1 MKTLLLSAAALAA
14 ACCFLPGARGWAASP
29 QITGAETIAEV
40 AGDGEHV
47 SRVVLAYDA
56 PIDAAS
62 VTPDDYEVTG
72 RTITRAYP
80 VEGQDPAASTS
91 KTGSYVVLEL
101 APLPLVDSSVDAHPE
116 DGPIEQRN
124 AMGHQGPTL
133 GSHGNPQPLPVM
145 EAQVAQTGF
154 VKTTAGL
161 LCAPSAPR
169 KTAGVRELVVEDFQQ
184 TTFYD
189 PAQNGAALAY
199 NLYIPK
205 DYNPEKRY
213 PLVLFMH
220 DAGAVSPDVKTTLVQ
235 GLGAITFASPEWQA
249 EHPCFVLAP
258 QYDTVIVNDLYQ
270 YGPELERT
278 MHLVASIA
286 QQYAIDTDHI
296 YNTGQS
302 MGGMTSIA
310 MDTAYPDVFAG
321 SYLVACKWAEA
332 SAAALAHQHLWIVSS
347 EGDAGAM
354 PSMRAILDDI
364 EASGVSVRRQTIS
377 ADRPEADINRDAASL
392 ITPDCSIYQTI
403 YEGGSH
409 RSTWQHAY
417 RMMPALA
424 WLFTQKRAN

>member
-1 MKTLLLSAAALAA
+1 MKPLLFSAAALAA
-14 ACCFLPGARGWAASP
+14 ACFLLPGARCLAASP
-29 QITGAETIAEV
+29 QITGAEAVAEV

-47 SRVVLAYDA
+47 SRVVLSYDA

-80 VEGQDPAASTS
+80 VEGQDPASAAP
-91 KTGSYVVLEL
+91 KTGFYVVLEL

-116 DGPIEQRN
+116 DGPIAQRN
-124 AMGHQGPTL
+124 AMGHMGPTL

-145 EAQVAQTGF
+145 EAQVAQVGL

-161 LCAPSAPR
+161 LCAPSASQ
-169 KTAGVRELVVEDFQQ
+169 KTTSVRELVVEDFQQ
-184 TTFYD
+184 AIFQD
-189 PAQNGAALAY
+189 PAQGGAALAY

-205 DYNPEKRY
+205 NYNPEKRY

-220 DAGAVSPDVKTTLVQ
+220 DAGAVSSDVKTTLVQ

-258 QYDTVIVNDLYQ
+258 QYDTIIVNDLYQ
-270 YGPELERT
+270 HGPELERT
-278 MHLVASIA
+278 MHLVKALT
-286 QQYAIDTDHI
+286 QQYAIDTDRI

-302 MGGMTSIA
+302 MGGMTSIE

-321 SYLVACKWAEA
+321 SYLVACKWAESSA
-332 SAAALAHQHLWIVSS
+332 SALARQHLWIVSS

-354 PSMRAILDDI
+354 PSMRAILKDI
-364 EASGVSVRRQTIS
+364 EASGVTVRARPSAQTARKPIS
-377 ADRPEADINRDAASL
+377 IGMPPPSSRRLAASTRPSTRAAATAPPGS
-392 ITPDCSIYQTI
+392 TPI
-403 YEGGSH
+403 
-409 RSTWQHAY
+409 A
-417 RMMPALA
+417 
-424 WLFTQKRAN
+424 

>member
-1 MKTLLLSAAALAA
+1 MKNLLLSAAALAA
-14 ACCFLPGARGWAASP
+14 ACCLLPGARGWAASP
-29 QITGAETIAEV
+29 QITGAEAIAEV

-72 RTITRAYP
+72 RAITRAYP
-80 VEGQDPAASTS
+80 VEGQDPAAAAA

-101 APLPLVDSSVDAHPE
+101 APLPLIDSSVDAHPE

-145 EAQVAQTGF
+145 EAQVAQTDF

-184 TTFYD
+184 ATFHD
-189 PAQNGAALAY
+189 PAQNGAPLAY

-286 QQYAIDTDHI
+286 QQYAIDTERI

-310 MDTAYPDVFAG
+310 MDTAHSQARTSSPANGRSRPLRRLRISISG
-321 SYLVACKWAEA
+321 SSHRRVTPVPCRACAPSSTTSRRVVSA
-332 SAAALAHQHLWIVSS
+332 SAARPSARIVRKPPSTGMLPPSS
-347 EGDAGAM
+347 H
-354 PSMRAILDDI
+354 RI
-364 EASGVSVRRQTIS
+364 
-377 ADRPEADINRDAASL
+377 AAS
-392 ITPDCSIYQTI
+392 IRPSTRAAATAPPGSTPT
-403 YEGGSH
+403 
-409 RSTWQHAY
+409 A
-417 RMMPALA
+417 
-424 WLFTQKRAN
+424 

>member
-1 MKTLLLSAAALAA
+1 MKPLLFSAAALAA
-14 ACCFLPGARGWAASP
+14 ACFLLPGARCLAASP
-29 QITGAETIAEV
+29 QITGAEAVAEV

-47 SRVVLAYDA
+47 SRVVLSYDF

-80 VEGQDPAASTS
+80 VEGQDPASAAP

-116 DGPIEQRN
+116 DGPIAQRN
-124 AMGHQGPTL
+124 AMGHMGPTL

-145 EAQVAQTGF
+145 EAQVVQVGL

-161 LCAPSAPR
+161 LCAPSASQ
-169 KTAGVRELVVEDFQQ
+169 KTTSVRELVVEDFQQ
-184 TTFYD
+184 AIFQD
-189 PAQNGAALAY
+189 PAQGGAALAY

-205 DYNPEKRY
+205 NYNPEKRY

-220 DAGAVSPDVKTTLVQ
+220 DAGAVSSDVKTTLVQ
-235 GLGAITFASPEWQA
+235 GLGAITFSSPEWQA

-258 QYDTVIVNDLYQ
+258 QYDTIIVNDLYQ
-270 YGPELERT
+270 HGPELERT
-278 MHLVASIA
+278 MHLVKALT
-286 QQYAIDTDHI
+286 QQYAIDTNRI

-302 MGGMTSIA
+302 MGGMTSIE

-321 SYLVACKWAEA
+321 SYLVACKWAESSA
-332 SAAALAHQHLWIVSS
+332 SALARQHLWIVSS

-354 PSMRAILDDI
+354 PSMRAILKDI
-364 EASGVSVRRQTIS
+364 EASGVTVRRQTIS

-392 ITPDCSIYQTI
+392 ITPTCSIYQTI

-417 RMMPALA
+417 RMTPALA
-424 WLFTQKRAN
+424 WLFTQKRTH

>member
-1 MKTLLLSAAALAA
+1 MKPLLFSAAALAA
-14 ACCFLPGARGWAASP
+14 ACFLLPGARCLAASP
-29 QITGAETIAEV
+29 QITGAEAVAEV

-47 SRVVLAYDA
+47 SRVVLSYDA

-80 VEGQDPAASTS
+80 VEGQDPASAAP
-91 KTGSYVVLEL
+91 KTGFYVVLEL

-116 DGPIEQRN
+116 DGPIAQRN
-124 AMGHQGPTL
+124 AMGHMGPTL

-145 EAQVAQTGF
+145 EAQVAQVGL

-161 LCAPSAPR
+161 LCAPSAAQ
-169 KTAGVRELVVEDFQQ
+169 KTTSVRELVVEDFQQ
-184 TTFYD
+184 AIFQD
-189 PAQNGAALAY
+189 PAQGGAALAY

-205 DYNPEKRY
+205 NYNPEKRY

-220 DAGAVSPDVKTTLVQ
+220 DAGAVSSDVKTTLVQ

-258 QYDTVIVNDLYQ
+258 QYDTIIVNDLYQ
-270 YGPELERT
+270 HGPELERT

-286 QQYAIDTDHI
+286 QQYAIDTDRI

-321 SYLVACKWAEA
+321 SYLVACKWAES

-354 PSMRAILDDI
+354 PSMRAILKDI
-364 EASGVSVRRQTIS
+364 EASGVTVRARPSAQTARKPTS
-377 ADRPEADINRDAASL
+377 AGMPPPSSHRIAAS
-392 ITPDCSIYQTI
+392 IRPSTRAAATAPPGSTPT
-403 YEGGSH
+403 
-409 RSTWQHAY
+409 A
-417 RMMPALA
+417 
-424 WLFTQKRAN
+424 